1 MDDLE
6 FNSRAHSNPYD
17 SSRDFLDA
25 LSGRHDRQQLL
36 NELRALD
43 DQLRELSTSL
53 SIPPDLRQ
61 KLLSP
66 QKPSWLKR
74 SAYAMAAS
82 LVLAVGLTIST
93 LSYRPSADEIAM
105 HDAMIAHLYHEEPRY
120 RDATPISWSEV
131 EPVLAE
137 AGIHMS
143 MLDGSTPLIVTFA
156 NLCRFGNSQR
166 AVHLV
171 TVGEHGPVSV
181 ILVRSSPIG
190 GEIPVE
196 DQRFQGRI
204 KPVSQGNMA
213 VIGEKNESLDKFES
227 LLNSTV
233 EWSL

>member
-1 MDDLE
+1 M
-6 FNSRAHSNPYD
+6 
-17 SSRDFLDA
+17 
-25 LSGRHDRQQLL
+25 
-36 NELRALD
+36 
-43 DQLRELSTSL
+43 
-53 SIPPDLRQ
+53 

-66 QKPSWLKR
+66 PKPSWFRR
-74 SAYAMAAS
+74 SAYALAAS
-82 LVLAVGLTIST
+82 LVMAIGLTIST
-93 LSYRPSADEIAM
+93 MGYRPSADEIAM

-137 AGIHMS
+137 AGIHLS
-143 MLDGSTPLIVTFA
+143 MLDGSTPLIITFA

-181 ILVRSSPIG
+181 LLVRSSPVG

-196 DQRFQGRI
+196 DQRFKGSI

-213 VIGEKNESLDKFES
+213 VIGEKNEQLEKFETLIS
-227 LLNSTV
+227 NTV
-233 EWSL
+233 QWSI

>member
-17 SSRDFLDA
+17 SSREFLDA
-25 LSGRHDRQQLL
+25 LSDRTDRQQLL
-36 NELRALD
+36 DELRALD
-43 DQLRELSTSL
+43 DQLRHLSSSL
-53 SIPPDLRQ
+53 SIPPDLRM

-66 QKPSWLKR
+66 PKPSWFRR
-74 SAYAMAAS
+74 SAYALAAS
-82 LVLAVGLTIST
+82 LVMAIGLTIST
-93 LSYRPSADEIAM
+93 MGYRPSADEIAM

-137 AGIHMS
+137 AGIHLS
-143 MLDGSTPLIVTFA
+143 MLDGSTPLIITFA

-181 ILVRSSPIG
+181 LLVRSSPVG

-196 DQRFQGRI
+196 DQRFKGSI

-213 VIGEKNESLDKFES
+213 VIGEKNEQLEKFETLIS
-227 LLNSTV
+227 NTV
-233 EWSL
+233 QWSI